1 MKLKIR
7 IAERAHFRAVET
19 FDFSLFAD
27 TNRCNQVADFK
38 PDESHDEAEY
48 CHGRAVD
55 DLHDEL
61 RKVTIKQTADA
72 VGAVEFDH
80 FITHNAV
87 PTGPIFTGGE
97 NSHRENPP
105 ESVDAMHRDRADRIV
120 NPFSLE
126 EKDAVDNQDTGYRT
140 NDRRAHW
147 IHKRARRRNRHQP
160 CKHAV
165 AHHRWVGLEA
175 LKAERKVRAQRASHA
190 RQQGIYDHEADS
202 QVGARECRARVEA
215 KPTEREDERSKDNHW
230 HVVARQRLRVPLCI
244 VLADARS
251 KDDRPRKSDN
261 STHLMQ
267 DTRASK
273 VHRPV
278 AEAPVVSF
286 NHAAPP

>member
-72 VGAVEFDH
+72 VGAVELH
-80 FITHNAV
+80 HLLAHNTV

-105 ESVDAMHRDRADRIV
+105 ESVDAMHGDRADWIV
-120 NPFSLE
+120 DPFTLE
-126 EKDAVDNQDTGYRT
+126 EKDAVDNQATCYGTY
-140 NDRRAHW
+140 DRRAHG

-165 AHHRWVGLEA
+165 AHHRRVGLEA
-175 LKAERKVRAQRASHA
+175 LHREDDVSTNRPSDTGEHR
-190 RQQGIYDHEADS
+190 IYDDEAYA
-202 QVGARECRARVEA
+202 QIC
-215 KPTEREDERSKDNHW
+215 T
-230 HVVARQRLRVPLCI
+230 RQ
-244 VLADARS
+244 S
-251 KDDRPRKSDN
+251 
-261 STHLMQ
+261 
-267 DTRASK
+267 
-273 VHRPV
+273 
-278 AEAPVVSF
+278 
-286 NHAAPP
+286 